1 MALWLE
7 HRDDKGT
14 LIDRAQFSGGQVIMH
29 ELTDFAYQ
37 DGPLVLS
44 MNEARQLA
52 RVSSHLPVEKRDWV
66 LRIAD
71 ET

>member
-7 HRDDKGT
+7 HRDDKGS
-14 LIDRAQFSGGQVIMH
+14 LIDRAQFNGGQVILH
-29 ELTDFAYQ
+29 EMMDFAQ
-37 DGPLVLS
+37 EGPLVLS
-44 MNEARQLA
+44 LNEARQLA
-52 RVSSHLPVEKRDWV
+52 KVSSHLPVEKRDWV